1 MGALDKQ
8 INGQHYKGM
17 AIQPIVYCERN
28 HLGACESNIVKY
40 ISRWRLKGG
49 IEDLQKIKH
58 YCDILIELN
67 SEQKPEPKPKRE
79 LGEID
84 DPKLKQY
91 LDQQGCEGGTC
102 EF

>member
-8 INGQHYKGM
+8 IDGRHYKGM

-58 YCDILIELN
+58 YCEL
-67 SEQKPEPKPKRE
+67 
-79 LGEID
+79 EIK
-84 DPKLKQY
+84 KLK
-91 LDQQGCEGGTC
+91 DTKKK
-102 EF
+102 